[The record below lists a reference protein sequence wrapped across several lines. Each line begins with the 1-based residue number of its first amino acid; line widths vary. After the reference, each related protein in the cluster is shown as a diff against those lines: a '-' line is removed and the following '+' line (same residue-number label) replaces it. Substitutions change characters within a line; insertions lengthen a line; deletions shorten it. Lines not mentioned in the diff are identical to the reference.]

1 VPLATKHAKHSKPD
15 KNGHPLGFPTRSR
28 KVELWSE
35 LFLERGYPPLPA
47 FVEPKI
53 SPLSQPEL
61 IDRFPLVM
69 TCAKPTL
76 FCQSQHRALPSLR
89 KRAPCPEI
97 EMHSAAA
104 EERGIAAGDWV
115 SVKTPFGS
123 MRARVRLNDQLDP
136 RVVVGEHGWWQAC
149 DEIAA
154 PSYDP
159 FSPEG
164 ANFNATVDPT
174 VRDPISGT
182 PEHRANLC
190 QITRIAASL

>member
-1 VPLATKHAKHSKPD
+1 L
-15 KNGHPLGFPTRSR
+15 R
-28 KVELWSE
+28 
-35 LFLERGYPPLPA
+35 ERGYPALPV
-47 FVEPKI
+47 FIEPKI

-61 IDRFPLVM
+61 IDRFPLVL

-89 KRAPCPEI
+89 KRAPHPEV

-104 EERGIAAGDWV
+104 EERGIATGDWV
-115 SVKTPFGS
+115 SVKTPFGG

-136 RVVVGEHGWWQAC
+136 RVVVGEHGWWQGC
-149 DEIAA
+149 DEVGA
-154 PSYDP
+154 PWYDP

-182 PEHRANLC
+182 PAHRANLC
-190 QITRIAASL
+190 QITRVVASS